1 MDATILVVD
10 DALFARNM
18 VKRALKNGGYEH
30 IVEASSAAEAVERF
44 TEHKPD
50 LTLLDITLSDS
61 NDLTLL
67 AKLLELNPEAKIVM
81 CSAIGQDLII
91 ADALNTGAKD
101 FITKPFDEQDLIAV
115 VMSVLSDE

>member
-18 VKRALKNGGYEH
+18 VKRALKNGGYER
-30 IVEASSAAEAVERF
+30 IVEASNSVEAIERF

-67 AKLLELNPEAKIVM
+67 AKLLELRPEAKIVM

-101 FITKPFDEQDLIAV
+101 FITKPFDEQDLLAV